1 MDDIEKSEGLHML
14 MKHLSLKMKLNSNDE
29 VTILE
34 QCCRRYTPR
43 LQIEQLDNLMVRFSL
58 NNSSNTISNRNRMHP
73 ITTPMKPNIDPS
85 IEVNEGA
92 WLKHSTSKEGI
103 IQRLERSGLTVD
115 WRQLGKEA
123 GLRACYKVNVFSL
136 CAIGIIRM
144 ASSTNQG
151 VWSAVEEQDSNS
163 KLWRK
168 LETSAMRALYALGLD
183 TGEVM
188 ISLHEEQLTTVHH
201 VTPYPNL
208 CQQKTAKTYLYAIEQ
223 HLDALQNES
232 EQDRDIQMGMDPE
245 FILYDQGRR
254 KVIPASK
261 FLNRVG
267 VAGCDSVRIGGRLR
281 FPLAELRPKPA
292 EEPQQLMKHLMGSL
306 RTAYGMIDD
315 PSLAWQAG
323 GMPQRGFCLGGHLH
337 FSGIVLTKPLLEV
350 LDNYLALFV
359 AVLEDEDSLR
369 RRPRYGFLGDFRR
382 KDYGDSEYLRLED
395 EGIEYPSFEYRGF
408 EYRALPSFLISPLV
422 TKGVI
427 AIAKLIIHHYPEL
440 RSRPLYDDK
449 VFDAF
454 YTGDQAVL
462 RQVLP
467 PLITEITDLP
477 TYTKY
482 EKYAAPFL
490 QAVRLGHTWNGS
502 ADIRH
507 SWKLQI
513 IF

>member
-1 MDDIEKSEGLHML
+1 ML
-14 MKHLSLKMKLNSNDE
+14 VNHPSLKLKLNSHDE
-29 VTILE
+29 VTMLE
-34 QCCRRYTPR
+34 QTCHKYTPR
-43 LQIEQLDNLMVRFSL
+43 LHFQTLDNLMVRFSL
-58 NNSSNTISNRNRMHP
+58 NNRSNTNSNHF
-73 ITTPMKPNIDPS
+73 ITTIMNPS
-85 IEVNEGA
+85 IDSSIDSSVAVNEGA
-92 WLKHSTSKEGI
+92 WLDQSTSESEI
-103 IQRLERSGLTVD
+103 VQRLERSGLSVD
-115 WRQLGKEA
+115 WHQLDKDA
-123 GLRACYKVNVFSL
+123 GLRTCYKINIFSL
-136 CAIGIIRM
+136 RAIGIVRI
-144 ASSTNQG
+144 ASSLKQG
-151 VWSAVEEQDSNS
+151 VWSAIEEQDPDS

-168 LETSAMRALYALGLD
+168 LETGALRALYALGLD

-188 ISLHEEQLTTVHH
+188 ISLNEEQLITVHH
-201 VTPYPNL
+201 VTPYPEL
-208 CQQKTAKTYLYAIEQ
+208 CQPNTAKTYLHAIEQ

-232 EQDRDIQMGMDPE
+232 EQDGGIQMGMDPE

-292 EEPQQLMKHLMGSL
+292 VEPQELMKHLLGSF

-315 PSLAWQAG
+315 TSLVWQAG

-337 FSGIVLTKPLLEV
+337 FSGITLTKQLLEV

-382 KDYGDSEYLRLED
+382 KDYGGLEYQ
-395 EGIEYPSFEYRGF
+395 SFEYRGF
-408 EYRALPSFLISPLV
+408 EYRGFEYRTLPSFLISPLV

-440 RSRPLYDDK
+440 RSRPLHDDK
-449 VFDAF
+449 TFHSF
-454 YTGDQAVL
+454 YIGDQAAL

-467 PLITEITDLP
+467 LLITEITALSS
-477 TYTKY
+477 YTKY

-490 QAVRLGHTWNGS
+490 QAVRLGHRWNGR
-502 ADIRH
+502 ADIRQ
-507 SWKLQI
+507 SWKFQI